1 MIFSFP
7 STSILQDKKRFKQ
20 ISDQYP
26 KSFPPN
32 NATFLGKTKAGKNIR
47 QTETNPKVKKNL
59 KIKLLIIL

>member
-1 MIFSFP
+1 MMFSFP

-32 NATFLGKTKAGKNIR
+32 NATFFGKKKAGKNIK
-47 QTETNPKVKKNL
+47 QTDTNPKVKKNL